1 MRLIFLFFVALN
13 AVFFFWQ
20 SGGISG
26 QVKHAEKDLTAIP
39 VNVNK
44 LVLVG
49 ETEDKQ
55 AARAATKTTKDPGK
69 KEQSKT
75 DKLQTAALTAPL
87 PPQKRTAKNYTCYAM
102 GPFKE
107 TTQATPIALKLR
119 ELGAI
124 TDSRRNEKQVPTGYW
139 VYLPPFET
147 WKEARQKVMT
157 LESSD
162 MKDMFIMGRGAMKNA
177 VSVGL
182 FTSEKSA
189 RKRMSRLV
197 ELGENPKM
205 QTQYSKTPEFWI
217 DIDVDSSQK
226 QVASAIEAIAKGL
239 TLLELVERDCKK

>member
-75 DKLQTAALTAPL
+75 DKLQTADGTTS
-87 PPQKRTAKNYTCYAM
+87 PPKKD
-102 GPFKE
+102 GKE
-107 TTQATPIALKLR
+107 LYLLCNGSIQR
-119 ELGAI
+119 
-124 TDSRRNEKQVPTGYW
+124 DDTGHAHR
-139 VYLPPFET
+139 V
-147 WKEARQKVMT
+147 KV
-157 LESSD
+157 
-162 MKDMFIMGRGAMKNA
+162 
-177 VSVGL
+177 
-182 FTSEKSA
+182 
-189 RKRMSRLV
+189 
-197 ELGENPKM
+197 
-205 QTQYSKTPEFWI
+205 
-217 DIDVDSSQK
+217 
-226 QVASAIEAIAKGL
+226 KG
-239 TLLELVERDCKK
+239 TRSHYR